1 MLFDN
6 PVEKVAI
13 MLKYMTEN
21 NILPECECVMFLSL
35 RCEKCCCQGRKFFSR
50 CFDTGIVRSVG
61 MFQEAGMLKQP
72 VFVSFVM
79 GVASGMPADPD
90 WLPLL
95 IKLLKPGSNF
105 QTIAIGRENV
115 WPLLR

>member
-1 MLFDN
+1 
-6 PVEKVAI
+6 
-13 MLKYMTEN
+13 
-21 NILPECECVMFLSL
+21 
-35 RCEKCCCQGRKFFSR
+35 
-50 CFDTGIVRSVG
+50 

-115 WPLLR
+115 WPLLRLGHRVGGIVHGFRPFVIVPVTGAVPSSEAMCVLAWRTRFTCPTALVRAQAVN